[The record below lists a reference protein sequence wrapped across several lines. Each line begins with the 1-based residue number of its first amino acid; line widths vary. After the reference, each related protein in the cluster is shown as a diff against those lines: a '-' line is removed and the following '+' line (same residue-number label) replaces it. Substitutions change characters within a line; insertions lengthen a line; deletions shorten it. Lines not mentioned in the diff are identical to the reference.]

1 MKEGRSKERKNEA
14 TKDRLKGKRTNN
26 KQENKRCKL
35 RKEGQK
41 NKKICFRN
49 HENVIKIGA
58 RGHPNREKWRP
69 GVPPRS
75 QKKTKMKKNVD
86 PLNSG
91 VPFLSIF
98 VENGS
103 QDGGPNPSKID
114 KKSI

>member
-41 NKKICFRN
+41 NKKIGFQN
-49 HENVIKIGA
+49 HENIIKIGA

-69 GVPPRS
+69 GLPPRNKIKRRW
-75 QKKTKMKKNVD
+75 KKC
-86 PLNSG
+86 
-91 VPFLSIF
+91 
-98 VENGS
+98 GS
-103 QDGGPNPSKID
+103 P
-114 KKSI
+114 

>member
-14 TKDRLKGKRTNN
+14 TKDRLEEKRTNN

-41 NKKICFRN
+41 NKKIGFPN
-49 HENVIKIGA
+49 HENIIKIGA

-75 QKKTKMKKNVD
+75 QKNEDEKKR
-86 PLNSG
+86 
-91 VPFLSIF
+91 
-98 VENGS
+98 
-103 QDGGPNPSKID
+103 GPP
-114 KKSI
+114 

>member
-41 NKKICFRN
+41 NKKIGFQN
-49 HENVIKIGA
+49 HENIIKIGA

-75 QKKTKMKKNVD
+75 QKNENEKKRG
-86 PLNSG
+86 PL
-91 VPFLSIF
+91 
-98 VENGS
+98 
-103 QDGGPNPSKID
+103 
-114 KKSI
+114 

>member
-41 NKKICFRN
+41 NN
-49 HENVIKIGA
+49 ENIIKIGA

-75 QKKTKMKKNVD
+75 PPKKR
-86 PLNSG
+86 
-91 VPFLSIF
+91 
-98 VENGS
+98 
-103 QDGGPNPSKID
+103 
-114 KKSI
+114 

>member
-1 MKEGRSKERKNEA
+1 MKEGRSNVRENEA

-41 NKKICFRN
+41 NKKPGFQT
-49 HENVIKIGA
+49 HENIIKIGA

-75 QKKTKMKKNVD
+75 QKNEDEKKRG
-86 PLNSG
+86 PL
-91 VPFLSIF
+91 
-98 VENGS
+98 
-103 QDGGPNPSKID
+103 
-114 KKSI
+114 